1 MWFKNLRLY
10 RLGGPFTLS
19 PEELAE
25 RLREDAFRPCGS
37 LETATLGWVPPLG
50 RGSENLAHGAAGAVL
65 ICARK
70 EERILPNSVI
80 TDELSEKVA
89 EIEEAE
95 GRPVRRKEKQSLKEE
110 IVQTLLPRA
119 FTRSSYIF
127 AYLVPKEGWLVVDAS
142 SAKKAEEV
150 VSLLRKSVGSLPAVP
165 PRVQSSPSVVMT
177 AWISGEPV
185 PTGVELGDQCELKEP
200 GEQGGVVRVK
210 GLNLLSEEVGVHL
223 EAGKRVTK
231 LALQFEERLSCVIDE
246 ELAIKRLAFEDTVLE
261 ALDDTEAH
269 DQAAAFDAQFAL
281 MTLELGRFLP
291 QVLEWFGGEEAGV
304 SAA

>member
-10 RLGGPFTLS
+10 RLSTPFTLS
-19 PEELAE
+19 PEELDE
-25 RLREDAFRPCGS
+25 RLQEAAFRPCGS
-37 LETATLGWVPPLG
+37 LETATLGWVSPLG
-50 RGSENLAHGAAGAVL
+50 RRGKSLTHAAAGAVL

-70 EERILPNSVI
+70 EERILPGAVVSE
-80 TDELSEKVA
+80 ELAEKVA

-95 GRPVRRKEKQSLKEE
+95 GRPVRRKERQTLKEE
-110 IVQTLLPRA
+110 ITQRLLPKA

-127 AYLVPKEGWLVVDAS
+127 AYLEPKSGWLVVDAG

-165 PRVQSSPSVVMT
+165 PRVAASPAVVMT
-177 AWISGEPV
+177 AWVKGD
-185 PTGVELGDQCELKEP
+185 PTPAGMALGDQCELKEP

-210 GLNLLSEEVGVHL
+210 GLNLLSDEVGTHL
-223 EAGKRVTK
+223 AAGMRVTK
-231 LALQFEERLSCVIDE
+231 LAIAFEDRLRCILDE

-261 ALDDTEAH
+261 SLDGMEAH
-269 DQAAAFDAQFAL
+269 DEAAAFDAQFAL

-291 QVLEWFGGEEAGV
+291 QVLQWFGGEEAGA